1 MLMNP
6 WKKIYMTLMLLMAVL
21 LVLTAC
27 ASSVLAQ
34 DSAIPPGPPPGPPP
48 SAQSLAQ
55 GDYLYVLDMRSIH
68 QYYLS
73 DISSPK
79 QTVPLPDLQ
88 APPTSAVTDGRPPMP
103 PRSSFLI
110 AEGVSSTGGSESFL
124 FVFEMRSIHKY
135 KLPSLVLDTT
145 TTLPTPDLPY

>member
-6 WKKIYMTLMLLMAVL
+6 WKRIYMTLMLLMAVL
-21 LVLTAC
+21 LVLTVC

-34 DSAIPPGPPPGPPP
+34 DSAVPPGPPPHPPF
-48 SAQSLAQ
+48 AQGLAK

-68 QYYLS
+68 QYYLKDVS
-73 DISSPK
+73 LK
-79 QTVPLPDLQ
+79 QTVPLPDLP
-88 APPTSAVTDGRPPMP
+88 APLTQAVTDARPPMP

-110 AEGVSSTGGSESFL
+110 EENEL

-135 KLPSLVLDTT
+135 NLPSLEFVTT
-145 TTLPTPDLPY
+145 TTLPIPDLPQ